1 MQLPA
6 GNEFLLR
13 AQDKG
18 DRFIFLDKKTNKEKA
33 SEQIRTSN
41 FLKNILIQLHDI
53 FKSRNNFHKNGQEK
67 AIYQKNGHLS

>member
-53 FKSRNNFHKNGQEK
+53 FKR
-67 AIYQKNGHLS
+67 

>member
-18 DRFIFLDKKTNKEKA
+18 NGFIFLGKKTNKEEA

-41 FLKNILIQLHDI
+41 FLKKHFDPT
-53 FKSRNNFHKNGQEK
+53 S
-67 AIYQKNGHLS
+67 